1 MSRTACVDRSE
12 MDSHADTCVAGC
24 NMVVLE
30 DTGQTVSVT
39 PFTSEY
45 NALKG
50 IPIVSAA
57 TAYDCPTDGETYLLI
72 FNECLFLGE
81 RLPVSLLCPN
91 QLRAFGLSVCDTPQQ
106 FDADSPHDISFP
118 DSNLRIPLEME
129 GVVSYF
135 TSRRPT
141 DDEIATCARLEMTS
155 AAAWDPRS
163 PHFRQ
168 TETQLRER
176 GDSSIS
182 MVSTTMQLSGTGTRG
197 NLHEVMS
204 LMTPREILAVAS
216 AEDGLL
222 AERLEEMVNVSG
234 GDLRGDGICMIG
246 SEHELYAVA
255 TSLPDSVIT
264 KEVLA
269 KRWGLGLE
277 TAKRTLEV
285 TTQAGIRK
293 YVHPVARRF
302 KTRQQAIRY
311 PRLSGKFY
319 TDTMFSPTVS
329 LRGYTCAQ
337 VFTDG
342 YGYDEFYPLKSK
354 ADASRGLLGFIQE
367 SGVPGWLIS
376 DGALEQRTRHWQ
388 DVVRDY
394 QIRQTLTEPYSPWQ
408 NKAESSIRA
417 IKRGIRRFM
426 QSEGSPKRT
435 WCFCGEWYAGTRR
448 LTAHDTPVLNGR
460 VPAERVGGDTPDISM
475 YVQFSWYQWVHFLD
489 HDGETKLGRWLGPA
503 RGIGSGNCHWI
514 LPISCRPI
522 ARSTVFLIGDEVE
535 RARHTIEAKQHFD
548 EKVQDKIGDSRR
560 QSEVEEDFDGLFP
573 SIEEVQEA
581 EQDADDDI
589 EPLESESTR
598 SDADEFTPES
608 MDEYISASVLL
619 PRGEDVVRAKVVGR
633 MHGRDGNPLGMR
645 HSNPILDTREY
656 QVEFPDGSTATYA
669 ANVIAENLYSQVDEE
684 GRHFAILQEITDHK
698 RDGSALSKDDG
709 FIENRHGQRRPK
721 LTTRGWKLLVS
732 WKDGSTDWIPL
743 KDLKESNPVEVA
755 EYAVANKIAEEP
767 AFAWWVRDVLRRR
780 DRVIKKVKSTKYWL
794 RSHKYGVEL
803 PKTVAE
809 ALAID
814 RRTGTTFWRD
824 AIEKEMRNVMVA
836 FEFSDDPNP
845 PVGYAKATCHMIFD
859 IKFDLTR
866 KARLVLNGAKHE
878 VPKEMTFSSV
888 VSRDSVRIAFT
899 LAALNGLDILAADI
913 QNAYLSAPTEER
925 LYVVAGL
932 EFPPDLRGRPA
943 KIVRALYGMKSSG
956 ARFRDHLAASLRDM
970 GYKSC
975 KADPDVWMKAATK
988 ADGTK
993 FYSYV
998 LAYVDDILCL
1008 DTNPKQVMDAL
1019 SKVYKLKDGSVKA
1032 PDVYLGAEVKQ
1043 FKIPESD
1050 EPGKIRWAMSSS
1062 KYVARAIRDVET
1074 ELENVGLG
1082 LPKRTTT
1089 PLSQGYRPEL
1099 DQTAELDA
1107 QRLNYYQGLVGVLR
1121 WICELGRVDILM
1133 PVSLMS
1139 RYLVSARE
1147 GHLQQLF
1154 HVFAYLKQ
1162 YDRSTMV
1169 FDDTE
1174 PCYDPRRFATQDW
1187 SKYYPDAKEAIPENM
1202 PEPRGR
1208 PVMMTCFVDADHAG
1222 CQLTRRSHTGVIL
1235 YINRAP
1241 IIWYSKRQN
1250 TVESSTFGSE
1260 FIAMKIAVELIEG
1273 LRYKLRMMGV
1283 PVEDPCNVFCDN
1295 EAVVKNSTRPEST
1308 LKKKHQAIAYHR
1320 TREAQAAGTVRIAK
1334 EDGETNLAD
1343 IFTKLLAGPKLRDL
1357 SQRILW

>member
-1 MSRTACVDRSE
+1 
-12 MDSHADTCVAGC
+12 
-24 NMVVLE
+24 
-30 DTGQTVSVT
+30 
-39 PFTSEY
+39 
-45 NALKG
+45 
-50 IPIVSAA
+50 
-57 TAYDCPTDGETYLLI
+57 
-72 FNECLFLGE
+72 
-81 RLPVSLLCPN
+81 
-91 QLRAFGLSVCDTPQQ
+91 
-106 FDADSPHDISFP
+106 
-118 DSNLRIPLEME
+118 
-129 GVVSYF
+129 
-135 TSRRPT
+135 
-141 DDEIATCARLEMTS
+141 
-155 AAAWDPRS
+155 
-163 PHFRQ
+163 
-168 TETQLRER
+168 
-176 GDSSIS
+176 
-182 MVSTTMQLSGTGTRG
+182 
-197 NLHEVMS
+197 
-204 LMTPREILAVAS
+204 
-216 AEDGLL
+216 
-222 AERLEEMVNVSG
+222 
-234 GDLRGDGICMIG
+234 
-246 SEHELYAVA
+246 
-255 TSLPDSVIT
+255 
-264 KEVLA
+264 
-269 KRWGLGLE
+269 
-277 TAKRTLEV
+277 
-285 TTQAGIRK
+285 
-293 YVHPVARRF
+293 
-302 KTRQQAIRY
+302 
-311 PRLSGKFY
+311 
-319 TDTMFSPTVS
+319 
-329 LRGYTCAQ
+329 
-337 VFTDG
+337 
-342 YGYDEFYPLKSK
+342 
-354 ADASRGLLGFIQE
+354 
-367 SGVPGWLIS
+367 
-376 DGALEQRTRHWQ
+376 
-388 DVVRDY
+388 
-394 QIRQTLTEPYSPWQ
+394 
-408 NKAESSIRA
+408 
-417 IKRGIRRFM
+417 
-426 QSEGSPKRT
+426 
-435 WCFCGEWYAGTRR
+435 
-448 LTAHDTPVLNGR
+448 
-460 VPAERVGGDTPDISM
+460 
-475 YVQFSWYQWVHFLD
+475 
-489 HDGETKLGRWLGPA
+489 
-503 RGIGSGNCHWI
+503 
-514 LPISCRPI
+514 
-522 ARSTVFLIGDEVE
+522 
-535 RARHTIEAKQHFD
+535 
-548 EKVQDKIGDSRR
+548 
-560 QSEVEEDFDGLFP
+560 
-573 SIEEVQEA
+573 
-581 EQDADDDI
+581 
-589 EPLESESTR
+589 
-598 SDADEFTPES
+598 

-619 PRGEDVVRAKVVGR
+619 PRGEDVVRAKVIGR
-633 MHGRDGNPLGMR
+633 MHGRDGTPLGMR

-669 ANVIAENLYSQVDEE
+669 ANVIAENLYSQVDDE

-698 RDGSALSKDDG
+698 KDGSALSKDDG

-732 WKDGSTDWIPL
+732 WKDGTSDWIPL
-743 KDLKESNPVEVA
+743 KDLKEANPVEVA

-767 AFAWWVRDVLRRR
+767 AFAWWVCDVLRRR

-824 AIEKEMRNVMVA
+824 AIEKEMRNVMIA
-836 FEFSDDPNP
+836 FEFSNDPSP
-845 PVGYAKATCHMIFD
+845 PVGFAKATCHMIFD

-866 KARLVLNGAKHE
+866 KARLVLNGAKHD

-975 KADPDVWMKAATK
+975 KADPD
-988 ADGTK
+988 
-993 FYSYV
+993 
-998 LAYVDDILCL
+998 
-1008 DTNPKQVMDAL
+1008 NVMDAL

-1032 PDVYLGAEVKQ
+1032 PDVYLGAEIKQ
-1043 FKIPESD
+1043 FRIPESD

-1062 KYVARAIRDVET
+1062 KYVARAVKDVET

-1174 PCYDPRRFATQDW
+1174 PSYDPRRFATQDW

-1202 PEPRGR
+1202 PEPRGK

-1222 CQLTRRSHTGVIL
+1222 
-1235 YINRAP
+1235 
-1241 IIWYSKRQN
+1241 
-1250 TVESSTFGSE
+1250 F
-1260 FIAMKIAVELIEG
+1260 ELIEG

-1357 SQRILW
+1357 LQRILW